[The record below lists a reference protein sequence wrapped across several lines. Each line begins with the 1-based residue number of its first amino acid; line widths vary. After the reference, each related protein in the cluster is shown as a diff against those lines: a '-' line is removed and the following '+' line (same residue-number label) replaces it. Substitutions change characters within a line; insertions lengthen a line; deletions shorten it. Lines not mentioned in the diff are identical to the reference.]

1 MIESHH
7 TYKAGSKEQKDL
19 DYILFL
25 PDDIDIMFI
34 TFESRSLLLSKVVYF
49 RK

>member
-1 MIESHH
+1 MNTTSF
-7 TYKAGSKEQKDL
+7 KAHQITINIFYGW
-19 DYILFL
+19 YY
-25 PDDIDIMFI
+25 DIDIMFI

>member
-1 MIESHH
+1 MTYAGALMIESHH

-25 PDDIDIMFI
+25 PDDIDIKKKDYPLVLF
-34 TFESRSLLLSKVVYF
+34 YG
-49 RK
+49 